1 MVVPSASVFGSEPKE
16 QNSAYGPLPTPILF
30 LANETKAMRPEQK
43 QDPAQMTKE
52 EFLGAVDLLS
62 PNVDVSIVSAAYD
75 YGERAHE
82 GQLRTSGDPYFT
94 HSMAVALSLAEWH
107 QDSLTIGAGLIHD
120 VVEDTISTSEDIKGE
135 FGPEMAQIVD
145 GVTKI
150 STQFV
155 FTSTEAKQAENFR
168 KMLVSMARDIR
179 VILVKFAD
187 RLHNMRTLGHLSE
200 AKRER
205 IALETREIYAPL
217 AHRLGMAKVRWE
229 LEDLAM
235 KYLEGEAYRMVAEK
249 VQAKREEREVLID
262 SVRDPLTERIA
273 DAKIDATIVG
283 RPKHFYSIYRKMLS
297 RDKPFEEIYDLLAIR
312 VVTDSVEH
320 CYHILGIVHSLWKP
334 LNDRFKDYVATP
346 KSNMYQSL
354 HTTVAGDSGDLIEIQ
369 IRTDAMDQTAEEG
382 IAAHWLYKEEGESN
396 ADEEQFVWLRQ
407 LMENQKDLSDPRE
420 FMESLKIDLFQE
432 ECFVFTPKGDLLRL
446 PRGATPI
453 DFAFAI
459 HTEVGMHCAGA
470 KVNGRF
476 STLTTAL
483 KSGDMV
489 EVVTSAQQ
497 RPSRDWLNAVKTSRA
512 RVKIRQAL
520 RRAARKQSIVIG
532 RQIFERDARKRRVS
546 IGYTKKFS
554 ETLATLGFDSVD
566 DLFVA
571 IADGEASS
579 SYVLNRLDPEKK
591 ESRALPPAVLDR
603 IIDRTRRVK
612 GVRIDEVDDVLTRLA
627 ECCQPVPG
635 DRVFG
640 YITRGRG
647 LTIHRVDCPNSFA
660 LGDSERRIDVHWA
673 VEGDERFVVD
683 VTVVG
688 SDRAN
693 LLLDLTKVISKMG
706 INLRGSTMKAEGGE
720 VEGRFVMEIANGT
733 QLNKILK
740 DLTRVKGVTSVYRR
754 SSGIE
759 DSRRRR

>member
-1 MVVPSASVFGSEPKE
+1 MAPDLRKD
-16 QNSAYGPLPTPILF
+16 PT
-30 LANETKAMRPEQK
+30 E
-43 QDPAQMTKE
+43 MTKE
-52 EFLGAVDLLS
+52 EFIEAVGLLS
-62 PNVDVSIVSAAYD
+62 PYADRALVSQAFD
-75 YGERAHE
+75 FGHRAHA
-82 GQLRTSGDPYFT
+82 GQRRISGDPYFT

-120 VVEDTISTSEDIKGE
+120 VVEDTISTSEDIEAE
-135 FGPEMAQIVD
+135 FGPEMVQIVD

-150 STQFV
+150 STRFV
-155 FTSTEAKQAENFR
+155 FTSREAKQAENFR

-187 RLHNMRTLGHLSE
+187 RLHNMRTLGYLAPE
-200 AKRER
+200 KQQR
-205 IALETREIYAPL
+205 ISLETREIYAPL
-217 AHRLGMAKVRWE
+217 AHRFGMAKVKWE

-235 KYLEGEAYRMVAEK
+235 KHLEPDAYRMIAEK
-249 VQAKREEREVLID
+249 IQAKREQREVLID
-262 SVRDPLTERIA
+262 SVRDPLAQRVAQAVIE
-273 DAKIDATIVG
+273 ATIFG
-283 RPKHFYSIYRKMLS
+283 RAKHFYSIYRKMRS
-297 RDKPFEEIYDLLAIR
+297 RDKPFEQIYDLLAIR

-334 LNDRFKDYVATP
+334 LNDRFKDYIATP

-369 IRTDAMDQTAEEG
+369 IRTDEMDQTAEEG
-382 IAAHWLYKEEGESN
+382 IAAHWLYKEQTEHSR
-396 ADEEQFVWLRQ
+396 DEEQFVWLRQ
-407 LMENQKDLSDPRE
+407 MMETQKDLSDPQE

-470 KVNGRF
+470 QVNGRF
-476 STLTTAL
+476 ATLTTPL
-483 KSGDMV
+483 RSGDMV
-489 EVVTSAQQ
+489 QIVTSPQQ
-497 RPSRDWLNAVKTSRA
+497 KPSRDWLSVAKTSRA
-512 RVKIRQAL
+512 KVKIRQAL
-520 RRAARKQSIVIG
+520 RRAARANSITIG
-532 RQIFERDARKRRVS
+532 RQLFERDARRRRLS
-546 IGYTKKFS
+546 IKYNKGFE
-554 ETLATLGFDSVD
+554 ETLSSLGFESSD

-571 IADGEASS
+571 LADGEVSS
-579 SYVLNRLDPEKK
+579 SYVLNRLMPEKK
-591 ESRALPPAVLDR
+591 EPRSLTPAVLDR
-603 IIDRTRRVK
+603 IIDRTRGVK
-612 GVRIDEVDDVLTRLA
+612 GVRIEEVDDVLTRLA

-660 LGDSERRIDVHWA
+660 LGDSERRIEVHWSVA
-673 VEGDERFVVD
+673 GDERFVVD
-683 VTVVG
+683 VTVLG
-688 SDRAN
+688 HDRAN
-693 LLLDLTKVISKMG
+693 LLLDLTKEISKMG
-706 INLRGSTMKAEGGE
+706 INLRGSTMSSANGE

-740 DLTRVKGVTSVYRR
+740 DLMRVKGVTSVYRR
-754 SSGIE
+754 SSGIA
-759 DSRRRR
+759 DSRGKRGSAD